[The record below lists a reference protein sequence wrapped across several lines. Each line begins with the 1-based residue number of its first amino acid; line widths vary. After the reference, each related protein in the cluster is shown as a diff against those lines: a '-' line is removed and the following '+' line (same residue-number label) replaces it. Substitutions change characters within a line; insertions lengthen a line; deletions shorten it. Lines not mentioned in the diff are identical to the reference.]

1 MAKKIVLSHSGL
13 AQLAAGKPISQVE
26 HEEVDEGPA
35 AAAPVAE
42 AKPAAAAPVAAAP
55 VAEAKL
61 AVEAPAAAAETVP
74 EMVAFLKGELHEVRA
89 ELAVLQAGKVQL
101 EGDLADA
108 RANAEGLTQAA
119 LHGAG
124 LLQVMLGQSPVS
136 LEGLPAGT
144 ITAQYSKYRA
154 AYEARFVVG
163 QSSLEAGEATVKDPS
178 GDDAALKIGLRPVG

>member
-1 MAKKIVLSHSGL
+1 MAKKIMLSHAGL

-26 HEEVDEGPA
+26 HQEVE
-35 AAAPVAE
+35 AAPAVVAE
-42 AKPAAAAPVAAAP
+42 PVAAAPVAAAEQYVEGAAGGMVP
-55 VAEAKL
+55 AE
-61 AVEAPAAAAETVP
+61 PQAAATETVP
-74 EMVAFLKGELHEVRA
+74 EMVGFLKGELAEVRA

-101 EGDLADA
+101 EGSLADA
-108 RANAEGLTQAA
+108 QANSEGLTQAA

-144 ITAQYSKYRA
+144 ITAQYNKYRA

-163 QSSLEAGEATVKDPS
+163 QSSLEAGEASVEEPS
-178 GDDAALKIGLRPVG
+178 GVAAALKIGLRPVV